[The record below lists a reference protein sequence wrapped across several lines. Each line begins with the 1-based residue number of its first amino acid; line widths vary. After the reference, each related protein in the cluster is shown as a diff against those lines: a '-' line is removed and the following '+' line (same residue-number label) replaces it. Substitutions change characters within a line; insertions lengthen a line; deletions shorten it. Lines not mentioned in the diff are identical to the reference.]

1 VRRFRSG
8 LLGFHF
14 GMRCGV
20 GLIGF
25 GIEVG
30 FVLVVFVE
38 FVFFDYSVFDFDPLF
53 RFVMVL
59 NIFVEGAEA
68 SERRNVI
75 LFGAE
80 RGCFT
85 LRLGNVLGESGGFF
99 LGKFVMRGFEVIG
112 QRFGFCFGFRFGFEV
127 GDFRLGIIASGESLV
142 RFVAGIRA

>member
-1 VRRFRSG
+1 MRRFWRFRSG

-85 LRLGNVLGESGGFF
+85 LRLGNVLGKSGGFF
-99 LGKFVMRGFEVIG
+99 
-112 QRFGFCFGFRFGFEV
+112 FRE
-127 GDFRLGIIASGESLV
+127 LMM
-142 RFVAGIRA
+142 

>member
-1 VRRFRSG
+1 M
-8 LLGFHF
+8 LGFYF
-14 GMRCGV
+14 GMRRGV

-59 NIFVEGAEA
+59 NIFVEGGEA
-68 SERRNVI
+68 TERRNVI

-85 LRLGNVLGESGGFF
+85 LRLGNVLGKSGGFF
-99 LGKFVMRGFEVIG
+99 
-112 QRFGFCFGFRFGFEV
+112 FRE
-127 GDFRLGIIASGESLV
+127 LMM
-142 RFVAGIRA
+142 

>member
-1 VRRFRSG
+1 MS
-8 LLGFHF
+8 
-14 GMRCGV
+14 CGV

-38 FVFFDYSVFDFDPLF
+38 FVFFDIDYNVFGFDHLF

-75 LFGAE
+75 LFSAQ

-85 LRLGNVLGESGGFF
+85 LRFGNVLGESGGFF
-99 LGKFVMRGFEVIG
+99 FRKFMMRGFERIG
-112 QRFGFCFGFRFGFEV
+112 ERFGFRFGFEV
-127 GDFRLGIIASGESLV
+127 GDFRLGIIASSESLV

>member
-1 VRRFRSG
+1 
-8 LLGFHF
+8 
-14 GMRCGV
+14 MRCGV

-38 FVFFDYSVFDFDPLF
+38 FVFFDVDYSVVDFDLLF

-85 LRLGNVLGESGGFF
+85 LRLGNVLGESGGF
-99 LGKFVMRGFEVIG
+99 LLRKFVMHGFEVIDE
-112 QRFGFCFGFRFGFEV
+112 RFGFCFGFRFGFEV

>member
-1 VRRFRSG
+1 MRR
-8 LLGFHF
+8 
-14 GMRCGV
+14 GV

-38 FVFFDYSVFDFDPLF
+38 FVFFDIDYSVFGFDHLF

-59 NIFVEGAEA
+59 NLFVEGAET

-75 LFGAE
+75 LFSAQC
-80 RGCFT
+80 GCFT

-99 LGKFVMRGFEVIG
+99 
-112 QRFGFCFGFRFGFEV
+112 FRE
-127 GDFRLGIIASGESLV
+127 LMM
-142 RFVAGIRA
+142 

>member
-1 VRRFRSG
+1 
-8 LLGFHF
+8 
-14 GMRCGV
+14 MRCGV

-25 GIEVG
+25 GIEVR

-38 FVFFDYSVFDFDPLF
+38 FVFFDVDYSVFGFDHIF
-53 RFVMVL
+53 RFVMVV

-75 LFGAE
+75 LFSAQSG
-80 RGCFT
+80 RFT

-99 LGKFVMRGFEVIG
+99 LRKFVMRGFEVIDE
-112 QRFGFCFGFRFGFEV
+112 RFGFRFGFEV

>member
-1 VRRFRSG
+1 
-8 LLGFHF
+8 
-14 GMRCGV
+14 MRCGV

-38 FVFFDYSVFDFDPLF
+38 FVFFDVDYSVFDFDPLF

-75 LFGAE
+75 LFGAQ

-112 QRFGFCFGFRFGFEV
+112 QRFGFRFEV